1 MSTLKRWAARYKCLY
16 DKAVG
21 CRARMKRPF
30 DVRACILRLLGV
42 RACMLVLLGICA
54 YI

>member
-1 MSTLKRWAARYKCLY
+1 MSCSYV
-16 DKAVG
+16 KADL
-21 CRARMKRPF
+21 CPCF
-30 DVRACILRLLGV
+30 ILRLLGV